1 MEDHGKF
8 DVKTWKNCQL
18 WVGLDIYIANKLENY
33 TSISQYHCVFFFLM
47 SMDKI
52 NRYKKYI

>member
-1 MEDHGKF
+1 MEDQGKF

-18 WVGLDIYIANKLENY
+18 WVELDIYISNKLENY
-33 TSISQYHCVFFFLM
+33 TSISQYHCVFFLM